1 MIPGDF
7 QFPKRNKKNVTYLI
21 IISLV
26 GLIGLAAAITLVS
39 FILSAW
45 LGLPLD
51 VFGLNEGPDQ
61 PIKFP
66 HKTHV
71 EELGLDCTFCH
82 RTVTSEASASVPSVT
97 ACT

>member
-7 QFPKRNKKNVTYLI
+7 QLPKRNKKNVIYLVI
-21 IISLV
+21 LSIV
-26 GLIGLAAAITLVS
+26 GLIGATVAITLLS
-39 FILSAW
+39 FVMSAW
-45 LGLPLD
+45 FGLPLD

-71 EELGLDCTFCH
+71 
-82 RTVTSEASASVPSVT
+82 
-97 ACT
+97 